1 MIALFFQ
8 IHRERL
14 NICGD
19 IHGQFFDLLNIFE
32 NVTGFPSETNKY
44 LFNGDFVDRGVW
56 SVEVMIVLLGFKLLL
71 PGKFMGYLFIFTLC
85 YFYIKQMFIWLITI
99 TTYLTTDY
107 FFLVRGNHE
116 AAEVNRV
123 YGFEN
128 EVKIIQKLEKLE
140 YF

>member
-1 MIALFFQ
+1 MHSNSSQFF
-8 IHRERL
+8 RERL

-19 IHGQFFDLLNIFE
+19 VHGQFFDLLNIFE
-32 NVTGFPSETNKY
+32 NVTGFPSEDNKY

-71 PGKFMGYLFIFTLC
+71 PGTFRIRRLNLMLALGDSQIFLSC
-85 YFYIKQMFIWLITI
+85 H
-99 TTYLTTDY
+99 TYAIFFSDH

-128 EVKIIQKLEKLE
+128 EVNNGLR
-140 YF
+140 

>member
-1 MIALFFQ
+1 MLF
-8 IHRERL
+8 
-14 NICGD
+14 
-19 IHGQFFDLLNIFE
+19 LL
-32 NVTGFPSETNKY
+32 
-44 LFNGDFVDRGVW
+44 
-56 SVEVMIVLLGFKLLL
+56 
-71 PGKFMGYLFIFTLC
+71 
-85 YFYIKQMFIWLITI
+85 KQLFIWLITI
-99 TTYLTTDY
+99 TTYLTADY